1 MDIIVDVQR
10 IMPAG
15 PSDEKIQNWV
25 ETILVAEQKKDAE
38 LTVRIVDENES
49 AALNKEYRNKTGST
63 NVLSF
68 PFECPSEIELN
79 LLGDLVICAPV
90 VEREAKQ
97 QGKPSQAH
105 WAHML
110 VHGILHLL
118 GYDHVDEQDAE
129 KMESHEVEIMTLL
142 GFLDPYSEKGFSKE
156 IPA

>member
-1 MDIIVDVQR
+1 MEIVVDVQR
-10 IMPAG
+10 IMSAG

-25 ETILVAEQKKDAE
+25 ETILAAEQEKDAE

-49 AALNKEYRNKTGST
+49 AELNEEYRNKTGST

-68 PFECPSEIELN
+68 PFECPSEVELN

-118 GYDHVDEQDAE
+118 GYEHIDKDDAQ
-129 KMESHEVEIMTLL
+129 KMESHEIEIMAAL
-142 GFLDPYSEKGFSKE
+142 GFSDPYSDKDFSKE

>member
-1 MDIIVDVQR
+1 MEIVVDVQR

-15 PSDEKIQNWV
+15 PSDEKIKNWV
-25 ETILVAEQKKDAE
+25 EIILAEEQKKDAE

-68 PFECPSEIELN
+68 PFECPSEVELN

-118 GYDHVDEQDAE
+118 GYDHIDNDDAK
-129 KMESHEVEIMTLL
+129 KMELHEIEIMAAL
-142 GFLDPYSEKGFSKE
+142 GFSNPYLDIMVK
-156 IPA
+156 